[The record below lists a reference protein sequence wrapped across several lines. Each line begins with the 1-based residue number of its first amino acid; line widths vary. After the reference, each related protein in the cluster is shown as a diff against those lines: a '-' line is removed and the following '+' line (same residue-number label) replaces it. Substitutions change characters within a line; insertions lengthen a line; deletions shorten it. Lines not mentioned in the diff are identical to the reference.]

1 MPESICT
8 STRIPVEENH
18 KFGEI
23 FPQLQKQRTRFEL
36 WIQKFKVIFFK
47 ACHGEE
53 RSEEMVCI
61 YNLMINGYICV
72 LLAAPAA
79 AAAAAKLYSV
89 QGILYWNTN
98 YQQSPILSQAICVM
112 PQINWHL
119 AIL

>member
-1 MPESICT
+1 
-8 STRIPVEENH
+8 
-18 KFGEI
+18 
-23 FPQLQKQRTRFEL
+23 
-36 WIQKFKVIFFK
+36 
-47 ACHGEE
+47 
-53 RSEEMVCI
+53 MVCI

-112 PQINWHL
+112 PQIDWHL
-119 AIL
+119 AIPVYTCKHDFVIVDGYKPR